1 MMVANGNHI
10 DNDTYR
16 IDAARLL
23 ETVPLIDGHND
34 FAYILRGWFRND
46 LNRSDFDIN
55 QLPIGQTDLRRL
67 WKGKLGGQFWSAFVP
82 CSPKEDGATYSILAQ
97 TLQQID
103 LLHELFR
110 QHPKAF
116 GFVHRSSDI
125 LPTFRAGKLVSLL
138 GIEGLHQIDGS
149 MSALRMLYRLGVR
162 YATLCHNSCN
172 EFVDSATAPATH
184 NGLSKRGL
192 DVITEMNRMG
202 MIVDLSHTSHEAQMD
217 VLRHTKAPVIYSHS
231 SCFALCQ
238 NPRNVRD
245 EALLALK
252 ANGGIIMICFVPSLL
267 VPQPKDRAS
276 NEPRSTSSVQSV
288 VDHIMH
294 AANTIGW
301 AHVGIGSDF
310 DGMLEGPTDLDDT
323 TGFPAII
330 EELLK
335 RGVDEEDIKSLMGL
349 NILRVMEDV
358 EALSRVAQDIGDWD
372 VLCDEIGSPWTPEQI
387 SLLLARG
394 SLRNGE

>member
-1 MMVANGNHI
+1 MNGTNE
-10 DNDTYR
+10 DDAQSDTYR

-55 QLPIGQTDLRRL
+55 SMPIGQTDLRRL

-110 QHPKAF
+110 QYPKAF
-116 GFVHRSSDI
+116 GFVHRSADI

-138 GIEGLHQIDGS
+138 GIEGLHQIGGS

-162 YATLCHNSCN
+162 YATLCHNSGN

-184 NGLSKRGL
+184 NGLSKKGL
-192 DVITEMNRMG
+192 GAITEMNRLG
-202 MIVDLSHTSHEAQMD
+202 MIIDLSHTSHEAQMH
-217 VLRHTKAPVIYSHS
+217 VMKHSKAPVIIRILHVLQCKWWPHYDMFRALAFGATTKGPNIERTSANFECSISCGSHH
-231 SCFALCQ
+231 
-238 NPRNVRD
+238 V
-245 EALLALK
+245 
-252 ANGGIIMICFVPSLL
+252 
-267 VPQPKDRAS
+267 
-276 NEPRSTSSVQSV
+276 
-288 VDHIMH
+288 
-294 AANTIGW
+294 GW

-310 DGMLEGPTDLDDT
+310 DGMLEGPSDLDDT
-323 TGFPAII
+323 AGFPTII
-330 EELLK
+330 EELLR

-349 NILRVMEDV
+349 NILRVMEEV
-358 EALSRVAQDIGDWD
+358 EGLGRAAQDIGDWD

-387 SLLLARG
+387 SLLLTRG
-394 SLRNGE
+394 SLRNGEV